1 MNREHDRNYSIMVK
15 VRNEDPY
22 LPPSRHLD
30 TMELPKG
37 ERNPVED
44 EKELVSLLYLVY
56 KREMKVSLQVSRGGF
71 KTCYRGLID
80 PVFRKTR
87 RGGKRLRFVRFKSFE
102 ESLEYY
108 LGIEPVHP
116 TTEKDNRWIKIEDPE
131 SLVPSKFLEE
141 KREEFQD
148 YQEGSR
154 HRVNEKERF

>member
-1 MNREHDRNYSIMVK
+1 MNQEHDRNYSIMVK

-30 TMELPKG
+30 TLELPKG
-37 ERNPVED
+37 KRNPIED
-44 EKELVSLLYLVY
+44 EKDLVSLLYLVY
-56 KREMKVSLQVSRGGF
+56 QREMKVSLQVSRGGF
-71 KTCYRGLID
+71 KTVYRALID
-80 PVFRKTR
+80 PVLKEDY
-87 RGGKRLRFVRFKSFE
+87 RGRKRLQFVRFKSFE
-102 ESLEYY
+102 ETLDYY

-116 TTEKDNRWIKIEDPE
+116 TVEVENRWMKIENPK

-154 HRVNEKERF
+154 HRVNEKEEL